1 MQCVI
6 LAGGLGTRL
15 GALTKTVPKALVPIR
30 GRPFV
35 DYQLDW
41 LARNSVEAV
50 VFCIGYLGA
59 QIVEHVGDGAAFG
72 LAASYV
78 EDGEALRG
86 TGGALRRALDA
97 GALAESFLVLY
108 GDSFLP
114 ISFARVFKCFQ
125 RSGCA
130 ALMTVMRNEGK
141 WDRSNVVFAPP
152 RVALYDKRAGEAS
165 RARMTHID
173 YGLSVLARDLIAER
187 VPANTVSDLADLFR
201 RLSLTGKLAGYEV
214 AERFYE
220 IGSVDGIAD
229 FTRYVAERGL

>member
-15 GALTKTVPKALVPIR
+15 GAIAKTIPKALVPIA

-35 DYQLDW
+35 DYQLAW
-41 LARNSVEAV
+41 LARNAIDSV
-50 VFCIGYLGA
+50 VFCVGHLGA
-59 QIVEHVGDGAAFG
+59 RIVEHVGDGAAFG
-72 LAASYV
+72 LAVSYV

-97 GALAESFLVLY
+97 GVLAEAFFVLY

-114 ISFARVFKCFQ
+114 IAVAPVFDCFQ

-152 RVALYDKRAGEAS
+152 RVALYDKTCDDAA

-187 VPANTVSDLADLFR
+187 ILANTTYDLADLFHQ
-201 RLSLTGKLAGYEV
+201 LSRVGELAGYEV
-214 AERFYE
+214 TERFYE

-229 FTRYVAERGL
+229 FTRYIAERG